1 MNQDGATS
9 SRNKWPK
16 SRQRQGAWALRAR
29 LVRDR
34 GFLLLLLLLG
44 LAFFLRTANLRIA
57 SDDAAWLQGQAPT
70 VFDQYRKIPRLFFV
84 SLHALFGPSAV
95 AALGMIFFH
104 HILNGFL
111 VYHLSREL
119 MEDQVAALL
128 ATAVFLINPVT
139 LGTLTWISCFSYVLG
154 TTLALLALLAFLQG
168 IKRPDRVRFLWLVLA
183 LICFGVGLFCTH
195 EIFFLPLLFLVLSWL
210 RGQTTWGAVLCAVAM
225 VLALMVN
232 HFVYGFDR
240 YGIETLR
247 LFDLDFALAY
257 ASSGLSSGAA
267 LSLAYPLSF
276 FARPLDF
283 LRISFD
289 EPIRWGLTA
298 AILTVGVALYRN
310 DRVWRLRLALVLAF
324 LGLITPYIMRLYLTP
339 GLVSFHISYLLSG
352 RVFYLPFAI
361 LAFPLG
367 HLISMLYRSL
377 QDRRWVWLLFLP
389 PLLAFAHAFYL
400 YDRNDFLGL
409 NVIRGVS
416 LQMPPPWNPFTVQ
429 HPGWLLLPGLAVILA
444 VTVRLCILRRTRS
457 GQSADGP

>member
-1 MNQDGATS
+1 M
-9 SRNKWPK
+9 RV
-16 SRQRQGAWALRAR
+16 R
-29 LVRDR
+29 LVRDW

-44 LAFFLRTANLRIA
+44 LVFFVRNANLRIA

-84 SLHALFGPSAV
+84 SLHTLFGPSAV
-95 AALGMIFFH
+95 AALSMIFFFH
-104 HILNGFL
+104 ALNGVL
-111 VYHLSREL
+111 VYHLGREL
-119 MEDQVAALL
+119 LEDRIAALI
-128 ATAVFLINPVT
+128 ATAVFLINPIT

-168 IKRPDRVRFLWLVLA
+168 VRWPARVRFLWLVLG
-183 LICFGVGLFCTH
+183 LICFGAGLFCTH
-195 EIFFLPLLFLVLSWL
+195 EIFFLSLVFLVLSWL
-210 RGQTTWGAVLCAVAM
+210 RGQTTWGAALCAVAM

-232 HFVYGFDR
+232 HLVYGFDR

-257 ASSGLSSGAA
+257 ASSGMASGAA

-298 AILTVGVALYRN
+298 IILAVGVALYRN
-310 DRVWRLRLALVLAF
+310 NRVWRLRLALVLAF
-324 LGLITPYIMRLYLTP
+324 LGLITPYIIRLYLTP
-339 GLVSFHISYLLSG
+339 GLVNFHVSYLLSG

-361 LAFPLG
+361 LALPFG
-367 HLISMLYRSL
+367 HLISRLYRAL
-377 QDRRWVWLLFLP
+377 QDRSWAWILFLP
-389 PLLAFAHAFYL
+389 PLLAFAHALSL

-429 HPGWLLLPGLAVILA
+429 HPGWLLLPSLAVILA

-457 GQSADGP
+457 RQSADRS